1 MLHVLFSG
9 CLFAPKG
16 SLKARIIRPLL
27 FTPTAM
33 PQPKAFALLGATA
46 SGKTALALAIAQH
59 FPCEIISLDSALVYR
74 DMNIGTAKPSAAELA
89 DVPHH
94 LIDIISPVEAYSAA
108 DFVRDC
114 TRLVGEIHA
123 RQRLPLIVGG
133 TMMYYHALTQGL
145 NALPEASPAL
155 RAQLQASKAQ
165 HGLAFLYN
173 ELQRLD
179 PETAARLKP
188 NDSQR
193 IERALEI
200 YQLTGKPMSQH
211 LAAQATAAAPLNLH
225 TLALI
230 PSDRS
235 LLHAQINQRFN
246 QMIEHGF
253 LDEVRQL
260 RQRYPALHPDM
271 PSMRCVGYRQAWQH
285 LDGAIR
291 FAQFVEQGQAA
302 TRQLAKR
309 QLTWLR
315 KIPADTVLDPFA
327 SGYQAAALAAVQ
339 RHFACAEN
347 QFQAA

>member
-1 MLHVLFSG
+1 
-9 CLFAPKG
+9 
-16 SLKARIIRPLL
+16 
-27 FTPTAM
+27 M
-33 PQPKAFALLGATA
+33 PHPKAFAILGATA
-46 SGKTALALAIAQH
+46 SGKTALALAIAAK

-89 DVPHH
+89 AVPHH
-94 LIDIISPVEAYSAA
+94 LINIISPLQAYSAA

-145 NALPEASPAL
+145 NDLPEASPAI
-155 RAQLQASKAQ
+155 RTQLQARKAE
-165 HGLAFLYN
+165 HGLSFLYN

-179 PETAARLKP
+179 PAIAARLKP

-211 LAAQATAAAPLNLH
+211 LAEHATAAAPLDLH

-230 PSDRS
+230 PADRS
-235 LLHAQINQRFN
+235 LLHAQINHRFN
-246 QMIEHGF
+246 NMIDKGF

-260 RQRYPALHPDM
+260 RQLYPALHPDM
-271 PSMRCVGYRQAWQH
+271 PSIRCVGYRQAWQH
-285 LDGAIR
+285 LDGETS

-327 SGYQAAALAAVQ
+327 SGYQAQAIQAVQQHFALAEKD
-339 RHFACAEN
+339 H
-347 QFQAA
+347 

>member
-1 MLHVLFSG
+1 MPCCVRCFQAAHPF
-9 CLFAPKG
+9 PKG

-33 PQPKAFALLGATA
+33 PQPKAFAILGATA

-74 DMNIGTAKPSAAELA
+74 DMNIGTAKPSAAERTA
-89 DVPHH
+89 VPHH

-145 NALPEASPAL
+145 NALPEASPAI
-155 RAQLQASKAQ
+155 RAQLQATKATQ
-165 HGLAFLYN
+165 GLAFLYN

-200 YQLTGKPMSQH
+200 HQLTGKPMSQH
-211 LAAQATAAAPLNLH
+211 LAESATAAPLNLH

-285 LDGAIR
+285 LDGATR

-327 SGYQAAALAAVQ
+327 SGYQAAAQ
-339 RHFACAEN
+339 RHFACAATH
-347 QFQAA
+347 FQAA

>member
-1 MLHVLFSG
+1 M
-9 CLFAPKG
+9 
-16 SLKARIIRPLL
+16 
-27 FTPTAM
+27 
-33 PQPKAFALLGATA
+33 
-46 SGKTALALAIAQH
+46 
-59 FPCEIISLDSALVYR
+59 
-74 DMNIGTAKPSAAELA
+74 
-89 DVPHH
+89 
-94 LIDIISPVEAYSAA
+94 
-108 DFVRDC
+108 
-114 TRLVGEIHA
+114 
-123 RQRLPLIVGG
+123 
-133 TMMYYHALTQGL
+133 
-145 NALPEASPAL
+145 
-155 RAQLQASKAQ
+155 
-165 HGLAFLYN
+165 YN

-200 YQLTGKPMSQH
+200 HQLTGKPMSQH
-211 LAAQATAAAPLNLH
+211 LAEHATAAAPLNLH

-260 RQRYPALHPDM
+260 RQNYPALHPDM

-285 LDGAIR
+285 LDGATR

-315 KIPADTVLDPFA
+315 KIPADTVLDPFT
-327 SGYQAAALAAVQ
+327 SGYQDAALAAVQ
-339 RHFACAEN
+339 QHFACAEN

>member
-1 MLHVLFSG
+1 
-9 CLFAPKG
+9 
-16 SLKARIIRPLL
+16 
-27 FTPTAM
+27 M
-33 PQPKAFALLGATA
+33 PHPKAFAILGATA
-46 SGKTALALAIAQH
+46 SGKTALALAIAAK

-89 DVPHH
+89 AVPHH
-94 LIDIISPVEAYSAA
+94 LINIISPLQAYSAA

-114 TRLVGEIHA
+114 TRLVSEIHA
-123 RQRLPLIVGG
+123 RQCLPLIVGG

-145 NALPEASPAL
+145 NDLPEANPAI
-155 RAQLQASKAQ
+155 RTQLQARKAE
-165 HGLAFLYN
+165 HGLSFLYN

-179 PETAARLKP
+179 PATAARLKP

-211 LAAQATAAAPLNLH
+211 LAEHETAAAPLNLH

-230 PSDRS
+230 LTDRS

-246 QMIEHGF
+246 NMIDNGF
-253 LDEVRQL
+253 LEEVRQL
-260 RQRYPALHPDM
+260 RQLYPALHPDM

-285 LDGAIR
+285 LDGETSL
-291 FAQFVEQGQAA
+291 AQFVEQGQAA

-315 KIPADTVLDPFA
+315 KIPADTVLDSFA